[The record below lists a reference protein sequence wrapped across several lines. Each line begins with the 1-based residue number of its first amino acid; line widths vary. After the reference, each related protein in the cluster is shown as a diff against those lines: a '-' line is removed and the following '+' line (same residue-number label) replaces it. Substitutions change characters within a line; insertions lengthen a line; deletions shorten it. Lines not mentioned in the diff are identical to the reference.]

1 MISKYSKCIYD
12 YNEDV
17 LSRIALMKKLSKV
30 SPIFP
35 KFHFEIQEKTIRQ
48 YSEPIK
54 SCKWP
59 EEKTILKKLW
69 IEFKNEISNLHKQDY
84 VHGDIL
90 KKNIVFDGLRLRLID
105 HELSLVIG
113 NELRVT
119 HPWVAIEDLINRAVS
134 RKTDLICIKATEL
147 RLFDYDRY
155 IKFRILQTELVSN
168 YSKTIEPS
176 SKHYKIVQ

>member
-17 LSRIALMKKLSKV
+17 LSRIALMKQLSKV

-54 SCKWP
+54 SFKWP
-59 EEKTILKKLW
+59 EEKTILENLW
-69 IEFKNEISNLHKQDY
+69 IEFKNEIYNMHKYGY

-90 KKNIVFDGLRLRLID
+90 RKNILFDGCRLRLID
-105 HELSLVIG
+105 HELSLV
-113 NELRVT
+113 NKKELRVT
-119 HPWVAIEDLINRAVS
+119 FPWVAPEDLIQKNVS
-134 RKTDLICIKATEL
+134 QKTDLICIEAMGL
-147 RLFDYDRY
+147 RLFDYEKY
-155 IKFRILQTELVSN
+155 KKFRVFQTELITAGIKSN
-168 YSKTIEPS
+168 NLLN
-176 SKHYKIVQ
+176 

>member
-17 LSRIALMKKLSKV
+17 LSRIALMKQLSKV

-54 SCKWP
+54 SFKWP
-59 EEKTILKKLW
+59 EEKTILENLW
-69 IEFKNEISNLHKQDY
+69 IEFKNEIYNMHKYGY

-90 KKNIVFDGLRLRLID
+90 RKNILFDGCRLRLID
-105 HELSLVIG
+105 HELSLV
-113 NELRVT
+113 NKKELRVT
-119 HPWVAIEDLINRAVS
+119 FPWVAPEDLIQKNVS
-134 RKTDLICIKATEL
+134 QKTDLICIEAMGL
-147 RLFDYDRY
+147 RLFDYEKY
-155 IKFRILQTELVSN
+155 KKFRVFQTELITTGIKSTN
-168 YSKTIEPS
+168 ILN
-176 SKHYKIVQ
+176 

>member
-17 LSRIALMKKLSKV
+17 LSRIALMKQLSKV

-54 SCKWP
+54 SFKWP
-59 EEKTILKKLW
+59 EEKTILENLW
-69 IEFKNEISNLHKQDY
+69 IEFKNEIYNMHKYGY

-90 KKNIVFDGLRLRLID
+90 RKNILFDGCRLRLID

-113 NELRVT
+113 KELRVT
-119 HPWVAIEDLINRAVS
+119 FPWVAQEDLIQRNVTQ
-134 RKTDLICIKATEL
+134 KTDLICIEAMGL
-147 RLFDYDRY
+147 RLFDYEKY
-155 IKFRILQTELVSN
+155 KKFRVFQTELITTGIKSTN
-168 YSKTIEPS
+168 
-176 SKHYKIVQ
+176 

>member
-17 LSRIALMKKLSKV
+17 LSRIALMKQLSKV

-54 SCKWP
+54 SFKWP

-69 IEFKNEISNLHKQDY
+69 IEFKNEIYNMHKYGY

-90 KKNIVFDGLRLRLID
+90 RKNILFDGCRLRLID

-113 NELRVT
+113 KELRVT
-119 HPWVAIEDLINRAVS
+119 FPWVAPEDLIQKNVS
-134 RKTDLICIKATEL
+134 QKTDLICIEAMGL
-147 RLFDYDRY
+147 RLFDYEKYR
-155 IKFRILQTELVSN
+155 KFRVFQTELITNGIKSN
-168 YSKTIEPS
+168 N
-176 SKHYKIVQ
+176 

>member
-54 SCKWP
+54 SFKWP
-59 EEKTILKKLW
+59 EEKTILEKLW
-69 IEFKNEISNLHKQDY
+69 IEFKNEIYNMHKYGY

-90 KKNIVFDGLRLRLID
+90 RKNILFDGCRLRLID

-113 NELRVT
+113 KELRVT
-119 HPWVAIEDLINRAVS
+119 FPWVAPEDLIQKNVS
-134 RKTDLICIKATEL
+134 QKTDLICIEAMGL
-147 RLFDYDRY
+147 RLFDYEKY
-155 IKFRILQTELVSN
+155 KKFRVFQTELITTGIKSTN
-168 YSKTIEPS
+168 ILN
-176 SKHYKIVQ
+176 

>member
-54 SCKWP
+54 SFKWP
-59 EEKTILKKLW
+59 EEKTILENLW
-69 IEFKNEISNLHKQDY
+69 IEFKNEIYNMHKYGY

-90 KKNIVFDGLRLRLID
+90 RKNILFDGCRLRLID
-105 HELSLVIG
+105 HELSLV
-113 NELRVT
+113 NKKELRVT
-119 HPWVAIEDLINRAVS
+119 FPWVAPEDLIQKNVS
-134 RKTDLICIKATEL
+134 QKTDLICIEAMGL
-147 RLFDYDRY
+147 RLFDYEKY
-155 IKFRILQTELVSN
+155 KKFRVFQTELITTGIKSTN
-168 YSKTIEPS
+168 ILN
-176 SKHYKIVQ
+176 

>member
-54 SCKWP
+54 SFKWP

-69 IEFKNEISNLHKQDY
+69 IEFKNEIYNMHKYGY

-90 KKNIVFDGLRLRLID
+90 RKNILFDGCRLRLID

-113 NELRVT
+113 KELRVT
-119 HPWVAIEDLINRAVS
+119 FPWVAQEDLIQRNVTQ
-134 RKTDLICIKATEL
+134 KTDLICIEAMGL
-147 RLFDYDRY
+147 RLFDYEKY
-155 IKFRILQTELVSN
+155 KKFRVFQTELITTGIKSTN
-168 YSKTIEPS
+168 
-176 SKHYKIVQ
+176 

>member
-17 LSRIALMKKLSKV
+17 LSRIALMKQLSKV

-54 SCKWP
+54 SFKWP

-69 IEFKNEISNLHKQDY
+69 IEFKNEIYNMHKYGY

-90 KKNIVFDGLRLRLID
+90 RKNILFDGCRLRLID

-113 NELRVT
+113 KELRVT
-119 HPWVAIEDLINRAVS
+119 FPWVAPEDLIQKNVS
-134 RKTDLICIKATEL
+134 QKTDLICIEAMGL
-147 RLFDYDRY
+147 RLFDYEKY
-155 IKFRILQTELVSN
+155 KKFRVFQTELITTGIKSTN
-168 YSKTIEPS
+168 ILN
-176 SKHYKIVQ
+176 

>member
-17 LSRIALMKKLSKV
+17 LSRIALMKQLSKV

-69 IEFKNEISNLHKQDY
+69 IEFKNEIYNMHKYGY

-90 KKNIVFDGLRLRLID
+90 RKNILFDGCRLRLID

-113 NELRVT
+113 KELRVT
-119 HPWVAIEDLINRAVS
+119 FPWVAPEDLIQRNVTQ
-134 RKTDLICIKATEL
+134 KTDLICIEAMGL
-147 RLFDYDRY
+147 RLFDYEKY
-155 IKFRILQTELVSN
+155 KKFRVFQTELITTGIKSTN
-168 YSKTIEPS
+168 
-176 SKHYKIVQ
+176 

>member
-17 LSRIALMKKLSKV
+17 LSRIALMKQLSKV

-54 SCKWP
+54 SFKWP

-69 IEFKNEISNLHKQDY
+69 IEFKNEIYNMHKYGY

-90 KKNIVFDGLRLRLID
+90 RKNILFDGCRLRLID

-113 NELRVT
+113 KELRVT
-119 HPWVAIEDLINRAVS
+119 FPWVAQEDLIQRNVTQ
-134 RKTDLICIKATEL
+134 KTDLICIEAMGL
-147 RLFDYDRY
+147 RLFDYEKY
-155 IKFRILQTELVSN
+155 KKFRVFQTELITTGIKSTN
-168 YSKTIEPS
+168 
-176 SKHYKIVQ
+176 

>member
-69 IEFKNEISNLHKQDY
+69 IEFKNEIYNMHKYGY

-90 KKNIVFDGLRLRLID
+90 RKNILFDGCRLRLID

-113 NELRVT
+113 KELRVT
-119 HPWVAIEDLINRAVS
+119 FPWVAPEDLIQRNVTQ
-134 RKTDLICIKATEL
+134 KTDLICIEAMGL
-147 RLFDYDRY
+147 RLFDYEKY
-155 IKFRILQTELVSN
+155 KKFRVFQTELITTGIKSTN
-168 YSKTIEPS
+168 
-176 SKHYKIVQ
+176 

>member
-69 IEFKNEISNLHKQDY
+69 IEFKNEIYNMHKYGY

-90 KKNIVFDGLRLRLID
+90 RKNILFDGCRLRLID

-113 NELRVT
+113 KELRVT
-119 HPWVAIEDLINRAVS
+119 FPWVAQEDLIQRNVS
-134 RKTDLICIKATEL
+134 QKTDLICIEAMGL
-147 RLFDYDRY
+147 RLFDYEKY
-155 IKFRILQTELVSN
+155 KKFRVFQTELITTGIKSTN
-168 YSKTIEPS
+168 
-176 SKHYKIVQ
+176 

>member
-17 LSRIALMKKLSKV
+17 LSRIALMKQLSKV

-69 IEFKNEISNLHKQDY
+69 IEFKNEIYNMHKYGY

-90 KKNIVFDGLRLRLID
+90 RKNILFDGCRLRLID

-113 NELRVT
+113 KELRVT
-119 HPWVAIEDLINRAVS
+119 FPWVAPEDLIQKNVTQ
-134 RKTDLICIKATEL
+134 KTDLICIEAMGL
-147 RLFDYDRY
+147 RLFDYEKY
-155 IKFRILQTELVSN
+155 KKFRVFQTELITTGIKSTN
-168 YSKTIEPS
+168 ILN
-176 SKHYKIVQ
+176 

>member
-17 LSRIALMKKLSKV
+17 LSRIALMKQLSKV

-35 KFHFEIQEKTIRQ
+35 KLHFEIQEKTIRQ
-48 YSEPIK
+48 YTEPIK

-59 EEKTILKKLW
+59 EEKTILEKLW
-69 IEFKNEISNLHKQDY
+69 IEFKNEIYNMHKYGY

-90 KKNIVFDGLRLRLID
+90 RKNILFDGCRLRLID

-113 NELRVT
+113 KELRVT
-119 HPWVAIEDLINRAVS
+119 FPWVAPEDLIQKNVS
-134 RKTDLICIKATEL
+134 QKTDLICIEAMEL
-147 RLFDYDRY
+147 RLFYY
-155 IKFRILQTELVSN
+155 EKYKKFRVFQTELITAGINSN
-168 YSKTIEPS
+168 N
-176 SKHYKIVQ
+176 

>member
-69 IEFKNEISNLHKQDY
+69 IEFKNEIYNMHKYGY

-90 KKNIVFDGLRLRLID
+90 RKNILFDGCRLRLID

-113 NELRVT
+113 KELRVT
-119 HPWVAIEDLINRAVS
+119 FPWVAPEDLIQRNVTQ
-134 RKTDLICIKATEL
+134 KTDLICMEAMGL
-147 RLFDYDRY
+147 RLFDYEKY
-155 IKFRILQTELVSN
+155 SKFRVYQTELITECIKSN
-168 YSKTIEPS
+168 ILLN
-176 SKHYKIVQ
+176 

>member
-17 LSRIALMKKLSKV
+17 LSRIALMKQLSKV

-54 SCKWP
+54 SFKWP

-69 IEFKNEISNLHKQDY
+69 IEFKNEIYNMHKYGY

-90 KKNIVFDGLRLRLID
+90 RKNILFDGCRLRLID
-105 HELSLVIG
+105 HELSLV
-113 NELRVT
+113 NKKELRVT
-119 HPWVAIEDLINRAVS
+119 FPWVAPEDLIQKNVS
-134 RKTDLICIKATEL
+134 QKTDLICIEAMGL
-147 RLFDYDRY
+147 RLFDYEKY
-155 IKFRILQTELVSN
+155 KKFRVFQTELITTGIKSTN
-168 YSKTIEPS
+168 
-176 SKHYKIVQ
+176 

>member
-69 IEFKNEISNLHKQDY
+69 IEFKNEIYNMHKYGY

-90 KKNIVFDGLRLRLID
+90 RKNILFDGCRLRLID

-113 NELRVT
+113 KELRIT
-119 HPWVAIEDLINRAVS
+119 FPWVAPEDLIQRNVS
-134 RKTDLICIKATEL
+134 QKTDLICMEAMGL
-147 RLFDYDRY
+147 RLFDYEKY
-155 IKFRILQTELVSN
+155 SKFRVYQTELITTGIKSTN
-168 YSKTIEPS
+168 
-176 SKHYKIVQ
+176 

>member
-1 MISKYSKCIYD
+1 MISKYFKVIND

-17 LSRIALMKKLSKV
+17 LSRIALMKQLSKV

-35 KFHFEIQEKTIRQ
+35 KLHFEIQEKTIRQ

-59 EEKTILKKLW
+59 EEKNILEKLW
-69 IEFKNEISNLHKQDY
+69 IEFKNEIYNMHKYGY

-90 KKNIVFDGLRLRLID
+90 RKNILFDGCRLRLID

-113 NELRVT
+113 KELRVT
-119 HPWVAIEDLINRAVS
+119 FPWVAPEDLIQRNVTQ
-134 RKTDLICIKATEL
+134 KTDLICVEAMEL
-147 RLFDYDRY
+147 RLLDSDKYS
-155 IKFRILQTELVSN
+155 KFRVYQTESITECIKSN
-168 YSKTIEPS
+168 ILLN
-176 SKHYKIVQ
+176 

>member
-54 SCKWP
+54 SFKWP

-69 IEFKNEISNLHKQDY
+69 IEFKNEIYNMHKYGY

-90 KKNIVFDGLRLRLID
+90 RKNILFDGCRLRLID

-113 NELRVT
+113 KELRVT
-119 HPWVAIEDLINRAVS
+119 VPWVAQEDLIQRNVTQ
-134 RKTDLICIKATEL
+134 KTDLICIEAMGL
-147 RLFDYDRY
+147 RLFDYEKY
-155 IKFRILQTELVSN
+155 KKFRVFQTELITTGIKSTN
-168 YSKTIEPS
+168 
-176 SKHYKIVQ
+176 

>member
-17 LSRIALMKKLSKV
+17 LSRIALMKQLSKV

-69 IEFKNEISNLHKQDY
+69 IEFKNEIYNMHKYGY

-90 KKNIVFDGLRLRLID
+90 RKNILFDGCRLRLID

-113 NELRVT
+113 KELRVT
-119 HPWVAIEDLINRAVS
+119 FPWVAQEDLIQRNVTQ
-134 RKTDLICIKATEL
+134 KTDLICIEAMGL
-147 RLFDYDRY
+147 RLFDYEKY
-155 IKFRILQTELVSN
+155 KKFRVFQTELITTGIKSTN
-168 YSKTIEPS
+168 
-176 SKHYKIVQ
+176 

>member
-17 LSRIALMKKLSKV
+17 LSRIALMKQLSKV

-54 SCKWP
+54 SFKWP

-69 IEFKNEISNLHKQDY
+69 IEFKNEIYNMHKYGY

-90 KKNIVFDGLRLRLID
+90 RKNILFDGCRLRLID

-113 NELRVT
+113 KELRVT
-119 HPWVAIEDLINRAVS
+119 FPWVAQEDLIQRNVS
-134 RKTDLICIKATEL
+134 QKTDLICIEAMGL
-147 RLFDYDRY
+147 RLFDYEKY
-155 IKFRILQTELVSN
+155 KKFRVFQTELITTGIKSTN
-168 YSKTIEPS
+168 
-176 SKHYKIVQ
+176 

>member
-54 SCKWP
+54 SFKWP

-69 IEFKNEISNLHKQDY
+69 IEFKNEIYNMHKYGY

-90 KKNIVFDGLRLRLID
+90 RKNILFDGCRLRLID
-105 HELSLVIG
+105 HELSLV
-113 NELRVT
+113 NKKELRVT
-119 HPWVAIEDLINRAVS
+119 FPWVAPEDLIQKNVS
-134 RKTDLICIKATEL
+134 QKTDLICIEAMGL
-147 RLFDYDRY
+147 RLFDYEKY
-155 IKFRILQTELVSN
+155 KKFRVFQTELITTGIKSTN
-168 YSKTIEPS
+168 ILN
-176 SKHYKIVQ
+176 